1 MEKTFK
7 VYFEAVVK
15 ETKPGKWE
23 IDTKGDLQITGV
35 YSVADTDTIVRETVK
50 KFNEVL
56 NENLKKAKNV
66 PRIKNF

>member
-7 VYFEAVVK
+7 VYFEAAVI
-15 ETKPGKWE
+15 ETKPGKWSIE
-23 IDTKGDLQITGV
+23 AKGDLQITGV
-35 YSVADTDTIVRETVK
+35 YSVADTDTIVKNTVA

-66 PRIKNF
+66 PRIKGF